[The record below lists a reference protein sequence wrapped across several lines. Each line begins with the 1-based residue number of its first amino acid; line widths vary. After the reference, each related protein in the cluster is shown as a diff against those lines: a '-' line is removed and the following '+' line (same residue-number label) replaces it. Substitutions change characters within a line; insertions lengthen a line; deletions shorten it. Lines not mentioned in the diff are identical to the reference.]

1 MTLNKLKLKWFLV
14 CMGPTTE
21 NCVFSYSIKLNK
33 LKVDVVAPALGV
45 KRRAPSDGAWRLLQV
60 LPLALAQAPCT
71 ERRRWR
77 QTHPKPLKNKSET
90 IKLTS

>member
-1 MTLNKLKLKWFLV
+1 
-14 CMGPTTE
+14 MGPTTE

-33 LKVDVVAPALGV
+33 LKVDVVAPALGA

-60 LPLALAQAPCT
+60 LPLALAQAPGT

-77 QTHPKPLKNKSET
+77 QTHPKPFKKTIRNHNTSKNHTNHLNHPGEAA
-90 IKLTS
+90 